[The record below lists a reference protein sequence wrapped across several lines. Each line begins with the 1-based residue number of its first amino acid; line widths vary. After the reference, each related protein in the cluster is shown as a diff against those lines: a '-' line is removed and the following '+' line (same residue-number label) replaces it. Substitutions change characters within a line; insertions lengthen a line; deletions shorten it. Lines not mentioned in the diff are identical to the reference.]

1 MKITVDVD
9 CSSEEARAFLGLPDV
24 RPLQDRMM
32 TEIAERM
39 TANVRAM
46 DAQEMMKLWMPG
58 GLNGLEQLQ
67 SMFAQ
72 MTGLKPK

>member
-9 CSSEEARAFLGLPDV
+9 CSPEEARAFLGLPDV
-24 RPLQDRMM
+24 KPLQDRMM

-46 DAQEMMKLWMPG
+46 DAQEMMKFWMPG